1 LDIIILF
8 LDNINIKSSRSR
20 YNNKE
25 ILKFFS
31 IQKFVLEYIINFN
44 YTFINFKRV
53 RVTIFVTKSIFYIA
67 GIVIIRYIYDA
78 EGRYFK
84 FIKIFKIL
92 K

>member
-1 LDIIILF
+1 MKGPR
-8 LDNINIKSSRSR
+8 NQ

-25 ILKFFS
+25 ILKLFN
-31 IQKFVLEYIINFN
+31 IRKFILKYIINFN
-44 YTFINFKRV
+44 YIFANFERV
-53 RVTIFVTKSIFYIA
+53 RATISVMKSILYIT

-78 EGRYFK
+78 EGRYLK